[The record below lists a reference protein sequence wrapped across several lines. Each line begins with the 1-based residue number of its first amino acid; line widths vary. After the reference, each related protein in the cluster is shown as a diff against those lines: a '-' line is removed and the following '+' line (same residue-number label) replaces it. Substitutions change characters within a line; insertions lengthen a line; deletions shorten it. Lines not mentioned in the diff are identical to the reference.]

1 MREFRFNFFG
11 AWFRQLFSS
20 VIYKNARMYKLT
32 LAERDLY
39 LVHIDTIMDQKRRM
53 LLEKQKALQQTAK
66 ENEYLEMVRNDYK
79 KYYDYIAKQ
88 KEDQI
93 RAMNYLN
100 EYIKEIMVKGKLTD
114 ADLENAKMEQDEL
127 IQEME
132 QIKRTLDEIVTT
144 ETKDATGDN
153 MEFSNPRL

>member
-1 MREFRFNFFG
+1 
-11 AWFRQLFSS
+11 
-20 VIYKNARMYKLT
+20 MYKLT

-39 LVHIDTIMDQKRRM
+39 LVHIDTLMDEKRRM
-53 LLEKQKALQQTAK
+53 LLEKQKTLQQTAK